1 MCASIVYYY
10 FGKCHFQA
18 CIFAAALNSKIKAFC
33 DNVRATNLWNF
44 GNLSLLRHMWWW
56 HVSNVFSNRMTLEF
70 GVCNN
75 ALEKVEKLP
84 YVQIFIYQRM
94 TTSQIYLKN
103 TQSGSS
109 GLRGREFKW
118 GWVGDEGVWLWMG
131 CSCWT
136 RNRSRFRDRRK
147 LEKRCKIVGADL
159 GGSTPLPRLTDL
171 MDWMVLAANDPAD
184 FLIGD
189 LNGEFVV
196 EHVLGGGG
204 LVDGGGKLACLGNQ
218 GQHWTSVDIRR
229 SLRLGGT
236 VLMTSFDA
244 PFLKI
249 WGRFLR
255 STLSYMWSPSSSSL
269 LAAAMMATGVP
280 IDDVVIDVVVVGDGL
295 IKPVVV
301 GDEMGGVVC
310 EACLLFVW
318 FCLPITRLVDCNN
331 CWCCGCCWGGF
342 GGLVGGRRM
351 TGVLTC
357 LGRDPRLLRGGGAI
371 SIISSEPERWLSL

>member
-1 MCASIVYYY
+1 MCAPRI
-10 FGKCHFQA
+10 FG
-18 CIFAAALNSKIKAFC
+18 
-33 DNVRATNLWNF
+33 
-44 GNLSLLRHMWWW
+44 
-56 HVSNVFSNRMTLEF
+56 TLE
-70 GVCNN
+70 
-75 ALEKVEKLP
+75 
-84 YVQIFIYQRM
+84 IFHFCAICDDDM
-94 TTSQIYLKN
+94 SLMFSQIGWHWNLVYATMLLKKLRNCRTYVRCSRFLSFKQRCRRFVHYLKN

-118 GWVGDEGVWLWMG
+118 GWVGDEGVWLWIG

-159 GGSTPLPRLTDL
+159 GGSTPLPRLTDR

-189 LNGEFVV
+189 LNGEFV

-204 LVDGGGKLACLGNQ
+204 LVDGGGKLACRGNQ

-269 LAAAMMATGVP
+269 LAAMMATGVP
-280 IDDVVIDVVVVGDGL
+280 IDDVVIAVVVVDGL

-331 CWCCGCCWGGF
+331 CCCGCCWGGF

-371 SIISSEPERWLSL
+371 SIISSEPERWLSLQNGNWFLM